1 MGSPLSRV
9 NVRADAW
16 DLIWSFVHRA
26 LVVNL
31 GVATAT
37 APLLLALA
45 IVSDPLAYPGFF
57 GLLALTIGPALAAS
71 FAYLQD
77 QGSFVRCYRRVARR
91 ALLPWAITL
100 AVLGVLVTDIVV
112 LHDAKPGAALV
123 PLLTLLA
130 ILALN
135 TGLVLQADPTVPLRA
150 AIFATVGRPHVT
162 LLSLVVLAAA
172 VVIVSQV
179 PLAGLATV
187 PGCAL
192 WVVLVNTRI
201 QLAGPNPPLE

>member
-1 MGSPLSRV
+1 MMGSPLARV

-26 LVVNL
+26 LTVNL
-31 GVATAT
+31 GLAVATS
-37 APLLLALA
+37 PLLVALA
-45 IVSDPLAYPGFF
+45 IVSDPLGYPVFF

-77 QGSFVRCYRRVARR
+77 EGSFAQCYRRVARR

-100 AVLGVLVTDIVV
+100 AVLGILLTDIVV

-123 PLLTLLA
+123 PLLALLVF
-130 ILALN
+130 LALN
-135 TGLVLQADPTVPLRA
+135 AGLVRLAYPSVPLRA
-150 AIFATVGRPHVT
+150 ALFATVRRPHVT

-179 PLAGLATV
+179 PLAGLVTV

-192 WVVLVNTRI
+192 WVVLVNLRI
-201 QLAGPNPPLE
+201 QLGGVLDR

>member
-1 MGSPLSRV
+1 MGSPLARV

-26 LVVNL
+26 LTVNL
-31 GVATAT
+31 GLAAATS
-37 APLLLALA
+37 PLLVALA
-45 IVSDPLAYPGFF
+45 IVSDPLGYPVFF

-77 QGSFVRCYRRVARR
+77 EGSFVQCYRRVARR

-100 AVLGVLVTDIVV
+100 AVLGILLTDIVV

-123 PLLTLLA
+123 PLLALLVF
-130 ILALN
+130 LALN
-135 TGLVLQADPTVPLRA
+135 ASLVRLAYPSVPLRA
-150 AIFATVGRPHVT
+150 ALFATVRRPHVT

-179 PLAGLATV
+179 PLAGLVTV

-192 WVVLVNTRI
+192 WVVFVNLRI
-201 QLAGPNPPLE
+201 QLGGVLAR